1 MPVTTKQKTAL
12 AIIVGAV
19 VTIAPTFFGY
29 LKARDEIAAKREES
43 RSEAEAGYR
52 ALSESVKGLQK
63 TALEQHDFTVKL
75 EAQIGMLVTVL
86 AQPPGS
92 GSGGSMRLTSLPTIE
107 PTPARPELPAPPD
120 FDVAQRA
127 KE

>member
-29 LKARDEIAAKREES
+29 LKARDEIAVKREES
-43 RSEAEAGYR
+43 RAEAEASYKT
-52 ALSESVKGLQK
+52 LSEAVKGLQK

-86 AQPPGS
+86 ARPPGS
-92 GSGGSMRLTSLPTIE
+92 GSGIRLTSLPTIE
-107 PTPARPELPAPPD
+107 PTPARPELPAPPE